1 MKRFFAFVKK
11 EWIHIFRDMRT
22 LLILFGIPASQILIF
37 GYVVS
42 MDIKDVK
49 IAVLDLSKDHVTQK
63 ITQKIVSSKFFQLHA
78 NLDSYGA
85 IEKILRKGDVREVI
99 IFEKSFAEKMGK
111 QQSPS
116 VEMITD
122 GSEPN
127 SARLV
132 ANYTQAIILDYMA
145 KEFPAYSGLTKINSN
160 IRMYYNPTLKDAFMF
175 VPGVMTLILMLIC
188 ALMTSVTITREK
200 EFGTMEILLVSPLK
214 PVHIIL
220 GKVIPY
226 LFLSFVNVI
235 IILVMAYFVFHL
247 PISGSVLLLL
257 AESILFITLALSLGI
272 LISTV
277 SHNMQQ
283 AMFISLI
290 GLLLPSLLLSGFIF
304 PIENMPLFYQYISLI
319 IPPRWFIV
327 IVKNIMIKGT
337 GIEYVWK
344 ETLIL
349 TGMTLFFLFVSIK
362 KFRIRL

>member
-1 MKRFFAFVKK
+1 MKRFLAFVKK
-11 EWIHIFRDMRT
+11 EWIHIFRDIRT

-42 MDIKDVK
+42 MDIKDVR
-49 IAVLDLSKDHVTQK
+49 IAILDLSKDHITQE
-63 ITQKIVSSKFFQLHA
+63 ITQKIVSSEFFQLHA
-78 NLDSYGA
+78 NLDSYRD
-85 IEKILRKGDVREVI
+85 IEKILRKGTVREVI
-99 IFEKSFAEKMGK
+99 VFEENFAEKMGK
-111 QQSPS
+111 GQSPS
-116 VEMITD
+116 IELITD

-132 ANYTQAIILDYMA
+132 VNYTQAIILEYVG
-145 KEFPAYSGLTKINSN
+145 KEFPAAAGHTKIHPNV
-160 IRMYYNPTLKDAFMF
+160 RMYYNPTLKGAFMF

-214 PVHIIL
+214 PAHIIL

-235 IILVMAYFVFHL
+235 IILVMAYFIFDL
-247 PISGSVLLLL
+247 PIAGSVLLLMT
-257 AESILFITLALSLGI
+257 ESILFITLALSLGI
-272 LISTV
+272 LISTIAQ
-277 SHNMQQ
+277 NMQQ

-290 GLLLPSLLLSGFIF
+290 GLLLPCLLLSGFIF
-304 PIENMPLFYQYISLI
+304 PIENMPLFYQYISLL

-327 IVKNIMIKGT
+327 VVKNIMIKGT

-349 TGMTLFFLFVSIK
+349 AAMTLFFLMVSIK

>member
-1 MKRFFAFVKK
+1 MKRFLAFVKK

-49 IAVLDLSKDHVTQK
+49 IAILDLSKDNVTKK
-63 ITQKIVSSKFFQLHA
+63 ITQKIVSSEFFQLHK
-78 NLDSYGA
+78 NLESYGD
-85 IEKILRKGDVREVI
+85 IEKILRKGAVREVI
-99 IFEKSFAEKMGK
+99 VFESSFAEKMGK
-111 QQSPS
+111 NKSPS
-116 VEMITD
+116 VQLITD

-127 SARLV
+127 SARLA
-132 ANYTQAIILDYMA
+132 ANYTRAIIQDYLN
-145 KEFPAYSGLTKINSN
+145 KEFPAAAALTKIKPN
-160 IRMYYNPTLKDAFMF
+160 IRMYYNPTLMDAFMF

-214 PVHIIL
+214 PGHIIL

-235 IILVMAYFVFHL
+235 IILIMAYFVFGL

-257 AESILFITLALSLGI
+257 AESILFISLALSLGI
-272 LISTV
+272 LISTIA
-277 SHNMQQ
+277 HNMQQ

-290 GLLLPSLLLSGFIF
+290 GLLLPCILLSGFIF
-304 PIENMPLFYQYISLI
+304 PIENMPLFYQYISLL

-337 GIEYVWK
+337 GVEYVWK

-349 TGMTLFFLFVSIK
+349 GCMTLFFLIVSIK